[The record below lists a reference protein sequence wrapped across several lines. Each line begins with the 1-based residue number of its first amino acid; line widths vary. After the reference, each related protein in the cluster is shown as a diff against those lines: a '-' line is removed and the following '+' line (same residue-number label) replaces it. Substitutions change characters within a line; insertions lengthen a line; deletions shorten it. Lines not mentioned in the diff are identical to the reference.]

1 LTKYIIK
8 IDTSPIR
15 YFSQLDEASF
25 FARARRIPCI
35 TSVNQGFVHVRSKR
49 LSESGLRDL
58 IAIMRRYRMPMAQH
72 RQLLKDRNEYWFNDS
87 NTSWHREVFD
97 A

>member
-1 LTKYIIK
+1 MIK

-25 FARARRIPCI
+25 FAWARRIPCV
-35 TSVNQGFVHVRSKR
+35 TSVNQGFLHVRSKR
-49 LSESGLRDL
+49 LAESDLRDL
-58 IAIMRRYRMPMAQH
+58 IAIMHRYRMPMAQL
-72 RQLLKDRNEYWFNDS
+72 RQFLNDRNEYWFNDS
-87 NTSWHREVFD
+87 NTYWHREVFD